1 MPTDFNI
8 TASVRG
14 LDRLE
19 AILAKDEVSQVV
31 QYTVVGGA
39 RLPSGVE
46 LNIVKMEPVIKL
58 VAEPKRKAAGGDDEE
73 PVVLGSDV
81 EDDCEPVVDTEV
93 ESDAESEGSDASSAD
108 GIAEVKAEL
117 KAAPLR
123 KFLHTAPVQQ
133 PLAKPKATGDPRKPT
148 TVPLWSDEYFVV
160 RHRPVD
166 AAVQVRIKKAH
177 CDSLCESTWPMSCQ
191 VVPRSFGE
199 KPDDPVRSL
208 LVLRGWMLWRARVD
222 GWAQARN
229 FRAKHFVEHE
239 AHLERD
245 VKSLKAQGGLLGNSA
260 ADAAFAVSS
269 PAIVARLRAATAA
282 ASAAAT
288 AAATGGHAASGI

>member
-1 MPTDFNI
+1 LPTDFDI
-8 TASVRG
+8 TASVLG

-19 AILAKDEVSQVV
+19 AILAKDEVLQVV

-39 RLPSGVE
+39 TLPSGVE

-58 VAEPKRKAAGGDDEE
+58 VAEPKRKTEGGDDEE

-117 KAAPLR
+117 KAATLR

-148 TVPLWSDEYFVV
+148 TVALWSDEYFVV
-160 RHRPVD
+160 RHRHVD
-166 AAVQVRIKKAH
+166 AAVQVRIKTAH
-177 CDSLCESTWPMSCQ
+177 CDSLGESTWPMSCQ

-199 KPDDPVRSL
+199 EPDDPVRSL
-208 LVLRGWMLWRARVD
+208 LVLRSWMLWRARVD
-222 GWAQARN
+222 GWAQTRN

-245 VKSLKAQGGLLGNSA
+245 VKSLKAQGGLLGNSV

-282 ASAAAT
+282 ASAAAA